1 MTALQFALF
10 LLVGIGG
17 TVTVLTRNLPRQTLI
32 FSLYGMLM
40 SLLFVA
46 IASVD
51 VAFSEL
57 AVGAAALPLMLLVSI
72 GSVAQSRKKK
82 K

>member
-1 MTALQFALF
+1 MNALQFALF

-17 TVTVLTRNLPRQTLI
+17 TVVALTRNLPRQILLL
-32 FSLYGMLM
+32 SLYGILM

-46 IASVD
+46 ISAVD

-57 AVGAAALPLMLLVSI
+57 AVGAAAVPLMLLVT
-72 GSVAQSRKKK
+72 VAGVTQAGKKK

>member
-1 MTALQFALF
+1 MNPLQLALF
-10 LLVGIGG
+10 LLVGLGG
-17 TVTVLTRNLPRQTLI
+17 TVVVLTRNLARQTLLL
-32 FSLYGMLM
+32 SLYGMLM

-46 IASVD
+46 ISAVD

-57 AVGAAALPLMLLVSI
+57 AVGAAAIPLMLLVSI
-72 GSVAQSRKKK
+72 ASVTNAAKKK

>member
-1 MTALQFALF
+1 MNALQFALF
-10 LLVGIGG
+10 LLVGISG
-17 TVTVLTRNLPRQTLI
+17 TVVVLTQNLSRQILLL
-32 FSLYGMLM
+32 SLYGMLM

-46 IASVD
+46 ISAVD

-72 GSVAQSRKKK
+72 ATVAQWKEKKK
-82 K
+82 

>member
-1 MTALQFALF
+1 MNPLQLALF
-10 LLVGIGG
+10 LLVGLGG
-17 TVTVLTRNLPRQTLI
+17 TVVALTRNLARQTLLL
-32 FSLYGMLM
+32 SLYGLLM

-46 IASVD
+46 ISAVD

-57 AVGAAALPLMLLVSI
+57 AVGAAAIPLMLLVSI
-72 GSVAQSRKKK
+72 ASVANAAKKK